1 MKKKQKISDLFY
13 DNRFLFVFSVI
24 AAVIFWLV
32 ASVEFAAVITETK
45 TGIPVQI
52 DYATIEE
59 NFGLKAF
66 GETDFT
72 VNVTVS
78 GQKYIVDSD
87 DIADDIVV
95 TTSTVVSS
103 PGTQTLKLQVST
115 KNERP
120 GYNIIGLSEDEV
132 EVYFDYP
139 KTKEFLV
146 EPDIDIS
153 ETSLSDGYH
162 LGDYI
167 FQEANKVSISGPEI
181 QVNKIEKVVA
191 SAVVDSPL
199 TENTTVDAALSV
211 ITKDGS
217 SLNYINF
224 NRQSEVIKITL
235 PVYKISTLPV
245 ECSFVN
251 IPSEYINKFPF
262 EVKIEP
268 STAVFG
274 IPEKKLEGIT
284 GIEIAAIDFSE
295 LHSGVNTFHIPASD
309 ISGVV
314 MLDGTDMFTVT
325 VDTGEV
331 VSATVEVPVSVEF
344 NNVPS
349 GMTPELSGL
358 SFTHMTIC
366 GPQESVDKITKDNM
380 VLVADLKNVE
390 KDAEGEVLVPVTFSG
405 ADSWSYGS
413 YIAKVNIS

>member
-24 AAVIFWLV
+24 VAVGFWLV
-32 ASVEFAAVITETK
+32 ASVEFGAEITETK

-52 DYATIEE
+52 DYEKIED
-59 NFGLKAF
+59 NFGLKPF

-78 GQKYIVDSD
+78 GQKYVVDAD
-87 DIADDIVV
+87 DLADDIVV
-95 TTSTVVSS
+95 TSSTVVSS
-103 PGTQTLKLQVST
+103 PGTQTLKLEVST
-115 KNERP
+115 KSERP
-120 GYNIIGLSEDEV
+120 AYNIIGLSDDEI

-146 EPDIDIS
+146 ESDIEIS
-153 ETSLSDGYH
+153 ENALTDGYY

-167 FQEANKVSISGPEI
+167 FQEANKVSVSGPEI
-181 QVNKIEKVVA
+181 QVNKIEKVIA
-191 SAVVDSPL
+191 SAVVDGTL

-217 SLNYINF
+217 SVNYIKF
-224 NRQSEVIKITL
+224 NRQSESIQITL

-251 IPSEYINKFPF
+251 IPSEYINEFPF

-268 STAVFG
+268 SSAVFG

-295 LHSGVNTFHIPASD
+295 LHSGVNTFTVSASD

-314 MLDGTDMFTVT
+314 MLDGTESFTVT
-325 VDTGEV
+325 VDAGGIA
-331 VSATVEVPVSVEF
+331 SSTVEVPARVEF

-349 GMTPELSGL
+349 GITPELVGL
-358 SFTHMTIC
+358 NFTHMTVC
-366 GPQESVDKITKDNM
+366 GPKESVDKITEENM
-380 VLVADLKNVE
+380 VLVADLKNIDE
-390 KDAEGEVLVPVTFSG
+390 SAKGEVMVPVTFSST
-405 ADSWSYGS
+405 DCWSYGS
-413 YIAKVNIS
+413 YIVTVNIS

>member
-24 AAVIFWLV
+24 IAVGFWLV
-32 ASVEFAAVITETK
+32 ASVEFSAVVTETK

-52 DYATIEE
+52 DYEKIED
-59 NFGLKAF
+59 NFGLMPF

-72 VNVTVS
+72 VSVDVS

-87 DIADDIVV
+87 DLADDIVV

-115 KNERP
+115 KSERP
-120 GYNIIGLSEDEV
+120 GYEIIGISQDEI
-132 EVYFDYP
+132 EVYFDYS

-146 EPDIDIS
+146 EPDINIS
-153 ETSLSDGYH
+153 ENSISEDYY

-181 QVNKIEKVVA
+181 QVNKIQKVLA
-191 SAVVDSPL
+191 SAVVDETL
-199 TENTTVDAALSV
+199 TENKTVDAALSV
-211 ITKDGS
+211 ITNDGS
-217 SLNYINF
+217 SVNYIKF
-224 NRQSEVIKITL
+224 NRQSEFIKITL

-251 IPSEYINKFPF
+251 IPSGYINEFPF
-262 EVKIEP
+262 DVKIEP

-284 GIEIAAIDFSE
+284 SIDIFSIDFSE
-295 LHSGVNTFHIPASD
+295 LHSGLNIFYVYATD

-314 MLDGTDMFTVT
+314 ILDGTEKFTIT
-325 VDTGEV
+325 VDTGNV
-331 VSATVEVPVSVEF
+331 TTAMVEVPEKVDF

-349 GMTPELSGL
+349 GSSPELVEL
-358 SFTHMTIC
+358 SFTHMTVY
-366 GPQESVDKITKDNM
+366 GPKESVERLNKENI
-380 VLVADLKNVE
+380 VLVADLKNVDE
-390 KDAEGEVLVPVTFSG
+390 SFKGEVNVPITLLS
-405 ADSWSYGS
+405 ADCWSYGS
-413 YIAKVNIS
+413 YIATVKIS

>member
-1 MKKKQKISDLFY
+1 MKKKQKLSDLFY
-13 DNRFLFVFSVI
+13 DNRFLLVFSVI
-24 AAVIFWLV
+24 VAVLFWLV

-87 DIADDIVV
+87 DLADDIVV

-153 ETSLSDGYH
+153 ETALSEEYF

-167 FQEANKVSISGPEI
+167 FQEANKVSVSGPEI
-181 QVNKIEKVVA
+181 QVNKIEKVIA
-191 SAVVDSPL
+191 SAVVDSSL

-245 ECSFVN
+245 ECSFIN
-251 IPSEYINKFPF
+251 IPSAYINEFPF

-284 GIEIAAIDFSE
+284 DIEIAAIDFSE
-295 LHSGVNTFHIPASD
+295 LRSGVNTFRIPASD

-325 VDTGEV
+325 VDTGDT
-331 VSATVEVPVSVEF
+331 VSGTVEVPVEVEF

-349 GMTPELSGL
+349 GMTPVLSGL
-358 SFTHMTIC
+358 SFTHMTVC
-366 GPQESVDKITKDNM
+366 GPKESVEKITKENM
-380 VLVADLKNVE
+380 VLVADLKDID

-405 ADSWSYGS
+405 ADCWSYGS

>member
-24 AAVIFWLV
+24 AAVVFWLV

-87 DIADDIVV
+87 DIADDIIV

-153 ETSLSDGYH
+153 ETSLADGYH

-167 FQEANKVSISGPEI
+167 FQEANKVSVSGPEI

-191 SAVVDSPL
+191 SAVVDSNL

-211 ITKDGS
+211 ITTDGS

-251 IPSEYINKFPF
+251 IPSEYINQFPF

-268 STAVFG
+268 ATAVFG
-274 IPEKKLEGIT
+274 IPEKKLEGT
-284 GIEIAAIDFSE
+284 TAIEIAAIDFSE
-295 LHSGVNTFHIPASD
+295 LHSGINTFHIPASD

-314 MLDGTDMFTVT
+314 MLDGTDIFTVT
-325 VDTGEV
+325 VDTGSV

-349 GMTPELSGL
+349 GMTATLSGL
-358 SFTHMTIC
+358 SFTHMTVC
-366 GPQESVDKITKDNM
+366 GPQESIDKITKDNA
-380 VLVADLKNVE
+380 VLVADLKNIE
-390 KDAEGEVLVPVTFSG
+390 KDAKGEVMVPVTFSG
-405 ADSWSYGS
+405 TDCWSYGS

>member
-24 AAVIFWLV
+24 VAVSFWLV
-32 ASVEFAAVITETK
+32 ASVEFGAEITETK

-52 DYATIEE
+52 DYEKIED
-59 NFGLKAF
+59 NFGLKPF
-66 GETDFT
+66 GETNFT

-78 GQKYIVDSD
+78 GQKYVVDAD
-87 DIADDIVV
+87 DLADDIVV

-103 PGTQTLKLQVST
+103 PGTQTLKLEVST
-115 KNERP
+115 KSERP
-120 GYNIIGLSEDEV
+120 AYKIIGLSEDEI
-132 EVYFDYP
+132 EVYFDYS

-146 EPDIDIS
+146 EADVDIS
-153 ETSLSDGYH
+153 ETSLADGYY

-191 SAVVDSPL
+191 SAVIDGPL

-217 SLNYINF
+217 VVNYINF
-224 NRQSEVIKITL
+224 NRQSDFIQITL

-251 IPSEYINKFPF
+251 IPSGYINEFPF

-268 STAVFG
+268 STATFG

-284 GIEIAAIDFSE
+284 SIEIFAIDFSE
-295 LHSGVNTFHIPASD
+295 LHSGVNTFNVSASD

-314 MLDGTDMFTVT
+314 MLDGTETFTVT
-325 VDTGEV
+325 VDMGDV
-331 VSATVEVPVSVEF
+331 VSATIEVPERVDF
-344 NNVPS
+344 NNAPS
-349 GMTPELSGL
+349 GSSPELIGL
-358 SFTHMTIC
+358 SFTHMTVY
-366 GPQESVDKITKDNM
+366 GPKESVDKINKENM
-380 VLVADLKNVE
+380 ALVADLRNVDE
-390 KDAEGEVLVPVTFSG
+390 SLKGEVTVPVTFSNS
-405 ADSWSYGS
+405 DCWSYGN
-413 YIAKVNIS
+413 YIATVNIS